1 MATRLYETLELPRDA
16 SPDEIRRAYKK
27 RALKT
32 HPDRAPP
39 ERKLIAEEEF
49 RKVNAA
55 YEVLID
61 EEKRRIYD
69 RHGIYP
75 PPEPPVEDIYANPR
89 AREYA
94 NGMHF
99 APPPMSTRPSF
110 ERQSRRHAPRPVDPF
125 SQMFNESPFP
135 PTAPPGS
142 GPFGMHHPSFAF
154 SDPFKLFDNVFAS
167 AYPPQHFLPFPMS
180 IHPSPGMPFA
190 GGPGFIVFPEEA
202 QGHPKGVWMEET
214 HTTRIVNGH
223 EERIW
228 TRVDSQGNVRR
239 TYDSDGRHWETFND
253 QIVQHFEPIQDS
265 HKHPID
271 YPPPPPSQ
279 ARSRKSSVSKKSRYP
294 SPGRGY
300 TYASVPP
307 QPPPPPP
314 PQPHYHTRTTSHHI
328 PKSRRPRR
336 HQRMNS
342 FSNSQEDLASPMSD
356 TDTVRPYSYEFAPLD
371 APYREHYQPAPP
383 RDHYPKKRY
392 EDARLPT
399 PPREPDAPRR
409 RAARHDASPT
419 MVFVDRE
426 RGSPAFFPPNPGKAT
441 VKSKLAIDE
450 HDSYTLG

>member
-16 SPDEIRRAYKK
+16 SADEIRRAYKK

-69 RHGIYP
+69 IHGIYP
-75 PPEPPVEDIYANPR
+75 PPEAPVEDIYANPH

-99 APPPMSTRPSF
+99 PPPPMSTRPSF

-125 SQMFNESPFP
+125 AQMFNEPPFP
-135 PTAPPGS
+135 AGPPPGS
-142 GPFGMHHPSFAF
+142 GPFGMHHPAFAF
-154 SDPFKLFDNVFAS
+154 SDPFKLFNNVFSS
-167 AYPPQHFLPFPMS
+167 ALPPQHFLPFPMT

-202 QGHPKGVWMEET
+202 QGHPKGLWMEET

-228 TRVDSQGNVRR
+228 TRVDSEGNVRR
-239 TYDSDGRHWETFND
+239 TYDANGKHWETFND
-253 QIVQHFEPIQDS
+253 QILQPYEPIYDT

-271 YPPPPPSQ
+271 YPPAPPPSQ
-279 ARSRKSSVSKKSRYP
+279 ARSRKSSGSKKSRYG
-294 SPGRGY
+294 SPGR
-300 TYASVPP
+300 
-307 QPPPPPP
+307 
-314 PQPHYHTRTTSHHI
+314 
-328 PKSRRPRR
+328 
-336 HQRMNS
+336 
-342 FSNSQEDLASPMSD
+342 
-356 TDTVRPYSYEFAPLD
+356 
-371 APYREHYQPAPP
+371 
-383 RDHYPKKRY
+383 
-392 EDARLPT
+392 
-399 PPREPDAPRR
+399 
-409 RAARHDASPT
+409 
-419 MVFVDRE
+419 
-426 RGSPAFFPPNPGKAT
+426 
-441 VKSKLAIDE
+441 
-450 HDSYTLG
+450 

>member
-16 SPDEIRRAYKK
+16 TPDEIRRAYKK

-69 RHGIYP
+69 RHGVYP
-75 PPEPPVEDIYANPR
+75 PPEPPVEDMYTNPH

-94 NGMHF
+94 NTMHF
-99 APPPMSTRPSF
+99 SPPPMPTRPSF
-110 ERQSRRHAPRPVDPF
+110 ERQSRRNAPRPADPF
-125 SQMFNESPFP
+125 VQMYNEPPFP

-154 SDPFKLFDNVFAS
+154 TDPFKLFENVFA
-167 AYPPQHFLPFPMS
+167 AAFPPQHFLPFPMS
-180 IHPSPGMPFA
+180 IHPSPMMPFA

-202 QGHPKGVWMEET
+202 QGHSRSVWTEET

-228 TRVDSQGNVRR
+228 TRVDSEGNVRR
-239 TYDSDGRHWETFND
+239 TYDVDGRHWETFND
-253 QIVQHFEPIQDS
+253 QIVQPYETIYDT
-265 HKHPID
+265 HKHPIE
-271 YPPPPPSQ
+271 YTPAPPPSQ
-279 ARSRKSSVSKKSRYP
+279 ARSRKSSSSKKSRYP

-300 TYASVPP
+300 TYASAVP

-314 PQPHYHTRTTSHHI
+314 HHHTRTTSQHV
-328 PKSRRPRR
+328 PKSRRR
-336 HQRMNS
+336 HHHRMNS
-342 FSNSQEDLASPMSD
+342 FSSSQEDLGSPMSD
-356 TDTVRPYSYEFAPLD
+356 TETVRPYSYEFARTPH
-371 APYREHYQPAPP
+371 YERYQPASS
-383 RDHYPKKRY
+383 RDQHPKKRY

-399 PPREPDAPRR
+399 PPRDSDSPRR
-409 RAARHDASPT
+409 RVMRPDGSYT
-419 MVFVDRE
+419 MVFGDRDRD
-426 RGSPAFFPPNPGKAT
+426 RGPAFIPPNPGKVL
-441 VKSKLAIDE
+441 VKSKLTIDE
-450 HDSYTLG
+450 HDSHTLG